1 MKKVLLFTFL
11 LLSVYSYSQM
21 NKEQR
26 IDSLFTAMNQN
37 NEFNGVVLF
46 AEDGN
51 IIFKKAY
58 GYANFETNEPLS
70 TESIFDLAS
79 VSKQFTAM
87 GIVILNE
94 QRKLEIQDP
103 ISKYLPSLKFYPTI
117 TIENLLTH
125 TSGLPDYMELMS
137 ENWDHSKIAT
147 NNDVIEMMALKKPD
161 LLFEPDSKYEYSN
174 TGYLLLASIIEK
186 ASGMSYEDFLSK
198 HIFQPLEMN
207 ATVVHRPRYA
217 PKKITN
223 MTKGHVNGTEGDP
236 VIIDSYG
243 TDQVAYFLD
252 GIVGDGMVNS
262 TVDDLYK
269 WDRALYTDK
278 LVSPRNKDKIFTPHV
293 LSNGKLTNYG
303 YGWQLRDHEKYG
315 KTIGHSGAWAGY
327 LTYIERHVDKNKT
340 FIFLQNTSLMTT
352 GNPVLNSRKILYN
365 EPIEIIKFVKKEYTL
380 DELKSYTGVYK
391 NAAIAMDITIAI
403 DGNQLTGQATGQGAF
418 PLDSY
423 EDHKFKFDP
432 AGITIIFSDDKN
444 SFKIKQG
451 SNITLF
457 TKS

>member
-1 MKKVLLFTFL
+1 MKKIFFFTCL
-11 LLSVYSYSQM
+11 LLSINSHSQ
-21 NKEQR
+21 NEKAQR

-46 AEDGN
+46 AEDGKV
-51 IIFKKAY
+51 IHKKAY
-58 GYANFETNEPLS
+58 GIADFGTNSPLTTAS
-70 TESIFDLAS
+70 VFDLAS

-87 GIVILNE
+87 GIVILME
-94 QRKLEIQDP
+94 QRKLALEDP
-103 ISKYLPSLKFYPTI
+103 ISKYLPELEFYPI
-117 TIENLLTH
+117 ISIENLLTH
-125 TSGLPDYMELMS
+125 TSGLPDYMDLMN
-137 ENWDHSKIAT
+137 EHWDHSKIAT
-147 NNDVIEMMALKKPD
+147 NKDVIDMMALKKPE
-161 LLFEPDSKYEYSN
+161 LLFEPDSEYEYSN

-186 ASGMSYEDFLSK
+186 ASGMSYGDFLSK
-198 HIFQPLEMN
+198 HIFRPLEMN
-207 ATVVHRPRYA
+207 ATVVNRPRFA
-217 PKKITN
+217 PKEIPN
-223 MTKGHVNGTEGDP
+223 LTKGHVNGTDGNP
-236 VIIDSYG
+236 VVIDSYG
-243 TDQVAYFLD
+243 TDQVSYFLD

-269 WDRALYTDK
+269 WDRALYTDQ
-278 LVSPRNKDKIFTPHV
+278 LVSPRSKDKIFTPHV

-303 YGWQLRDHEKYG
+303 YGWQLKDHEKYG

-327 LTYIERHVDKNKT
+327 LTYIERHVDKDKT

-365 EPIEIIKFVKKEYTL
+365 EPIEIIEFIEKEYTVS
-380 DELKSYTGVYK
+380 ELKSYTGIYK

-451 SNITLF
+451 GNITLF
-457 TKS
+457 SK